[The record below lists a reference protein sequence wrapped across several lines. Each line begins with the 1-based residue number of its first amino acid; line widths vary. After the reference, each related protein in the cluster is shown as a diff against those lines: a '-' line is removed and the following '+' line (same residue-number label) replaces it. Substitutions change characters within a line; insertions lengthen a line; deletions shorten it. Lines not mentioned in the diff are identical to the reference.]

1 MRLVK
6 SGVWWINGCIAGKC
20 WSMRGG
26 GEYMVAF
33 AHLYC
38 AKCGTGNPAQAAF
51 CFACGHPLQAPA
63 VGPTI
68 SSSTGLLVQNH
79 LLKQR
84 YHILGQV
91 GKGGFGAVYKAADT
105 LFGYRLVAVKEMSQS
120 HLTPHEV
127 AKHTDAFKPQTHM
140 TTPPPA
146 APITPYS

>member
-1 MRLVK
+1 
-6 SGVWWINGCIAGKC
+6 
-20 WSMRGG
+20 MRGG

-51 CFACGHPLQAPA
+51 CFACGQPLHAPA

-68 SSSTGLLVQNH
+68 GSSTGLLVQNH

-120 HLTPHEV
+120 PLTPQEI
-127 AKHTDAFKPQTHM
+127 AEASEAFQSETHM
-140 TTPPPA
+140 LPGPQPPPI
-146 APITPYS
+146 PPLSYSFCASTR